1 MTTTTLPTAAAP
13 NLTAASGH
21 PKALPMLF
29 LTEMWE
35 RFSYYGM
42 RALLVLYLVN
52 ALHYDRKDALALYGL
67 YTGLVYLTP
76 IIGGYLADRYLGRRK
91 AILIMLEAHST
102 GRAVVIVC
110 PQEQAEF
117 YAERLGTYGLTVTIE
132 RAND

>member
-1 MTTTTLPTAAAP
+1 MTVITDYPAAGDAAAIP
-13 NLTAASGH
+13 DRH

-52 ALHYDRKDALALYGL
+52 SLHYERKDALALYGL

-76 IIGGYLADRYLGRRK
+76 ILGGYLADRYLGRRK
-91 AILIMLEAHST
+91 AILI
-102 GRAVVIVC
+102 G
-110 PQEQAEF
+110 
-117 YAERLGTYGLTVTIE
+117 GLTM
-132 RAND
+132 ALGHFAMAFPALLHL